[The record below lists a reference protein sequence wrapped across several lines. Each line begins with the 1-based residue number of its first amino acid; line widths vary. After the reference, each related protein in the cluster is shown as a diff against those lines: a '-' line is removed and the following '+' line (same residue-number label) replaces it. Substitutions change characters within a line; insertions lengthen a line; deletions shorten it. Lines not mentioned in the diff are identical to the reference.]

1 MLIKIHQGYR
11 KTIALSDKNLL
22 NQTFTE
28 DNKEITLNTH
38 FFEGEELNK
47 EKAIPLLQDLQ
58 KEDATFNIVG
68 KESVQTALEA
78 GIIKQEGIITIDNVP
93 IALILL

>member
-1 MLIKIHQGYR
+1 MLIKIHKGYR

-28 DNKEITLNTH
+28 DNKEITLH
-38 FFEGEELNK
+38 PPFFEGEEINK
-47 EKAIPLLQDLQ
+47 EKAIETLQDLQ

-68 KESVQTALEA
+68 KESIQTAIKA
-78 GIIKQEGIITIDNVP
+78 GIIKQEGILTIDNVP
-93 IALILL
+93 IALVLL